1 MSQAAA
7 GASGLPRHVAVI
19 MDGNGRWAQRRAL
32 PRHLG
37 HRAGAK
43 AVRATVE
50 GCARRGVE
58 ALTIFAF
65 SSENWQRP
73 QDEVTRLMELF
84 VESIDKE
91 VDELHR
97 NGIRM
102 RFIGDLSRLRA
113 GLGAKIAAAEA
124 RTAANQRMTLF
135 IAVSYGGRWDIVEAA
150 RRLAARAVA
159 GEITPAAIDE
169 ALFADQL
176 QLAGAPEPDL
186 FIRTGGEQR
195 ISNFLLWNLA
205 YSELYFCDTLWPDF
219 DDAALERRVAFLRQ
233 PAATLWPDR
242 RAGRTMNARPARAH
256 RDRAAARSPGHRR
269 AGLVAA
275 RGGGG
280 DDRGRDL
287 RWRLRMGRVRAAAL
301 RAGPARVR
309 RRHPAGARGRRD
321 ARSRPALAHG
331 LSCASPPSGG

>member
-1 MSQAAA
+1 VSQPAV

-32 PRHLG
+32 PRHFG

-50 GCARRGVE
+50 GCARRGIE

-73 QDEVTRLMELF
+73 PEEVTRLMELF

-97 NGIRM
+97 NGIRV
-102 RFIGDLSRLRA
+102 RFIGELSRLRE
-113 GLGAKIAAAEA
+113 GLEAKIRAAEA
-124 RTAANQRMTLF
+124 RTAGNTRMTLY

-150 RRLAARAVA
+150 RRLAQRAAA
-159 GEITPAAIDE
+159 GTLAPGAIDE
-169 ALFADQL
+169 DAFAAEL

-219 DDAALERRVAFLRQ
+219 DDEALE
-233 PAATLWPDR
+233 
-242 RAGRTMNARPARAH
+242 
-256 RDRAAARSPGHRR
+256 
-269 AGLVAA
+269 
-275 RGGGG
+275 
-280 DDRGRDL
+280 
-287 RWRLRMGRVRAAAL
+287 AAL
-301 RAGPARVR
+301 RFYSSRQRRFGLTGEQAAR
-309 RRHPAGARGRRD
+309 
-321 ARSRPALAHG
+321 
-331 LSCASPPSGG
+331 

>member
-50 GCARRGVE
+50 GCARRGIE

-73 QDEVTRLMELF
+73 QEEVTRLMELF

-91 VDELHR
+91 VDELHG
-97 NGIRM
+97 NGIRV
-102 RFIGDLSRLRA
+102 RFIGDLSRLRE
-113 GLGAKIAAAEA
+113 GLGAKMRGAEA
-124 RTAANQRMTLF
+124 RTAANRRMTLF
-135 IAVSYGGRWDIVEAA
+135 IAISYGGRWDIVEAA
-150 RRLAARAVA
+150 RKLAARAVA
-159 GEITPAAIDE
+159 GEIEPGAIDE
-169 ALFADQL
+169 PLFAEHL

-219 DDAALERRVAFLRQ
+219 DDAAL
-233 PAATLWPDR
+233 D
-242 RAGRTMNARPARAH
+242 
-256 RDRAAARSPGHRR
+256 
-269 AGLVAA
+269 
-275 RGGGG
+275 
-280 DDRGRDL
+280 
-287 RWRLRMGRVRAAAL
+287 AAL
-301 RAGPARVR
+301 RFYATRQRRFGLTEAQAVR
-309 RRHPAGARGRRD
+309 
-321 ARSRPALAHG
+321 
-331 LSCASPPSGG
+331 

>member
-1 MSQAAA
+1 
-7 GASGLPRHVAVI
+7 

-32 PRHLG
+32 PRHFG

-50 GCARRGVE
+50 GCARRGIE

-73 QDEVTRLMELF
+73 PEEVTRLMELF

-91 VDELHR
+91 VNELHR
-97 NGIRM
+97 NGIRV
-102 RFIGDLSRLRA
+102 RFIGELSRLRE
-113 GLGAKIAAAEA
+113 GLDVRIRAAEA
-124 RTAANQRMTLF
+124 RTAGNTRMTLY

-150 RRLAARAVA
+150 RRLAQRAAA
-159 GEITPAAIDE
+159 GTLDPGAVDE
-169 ALFADQL
+169 AAFAAEL

-219 DDAALERRVAFLRQ
+219 DDAALE
-233 PAATLWPDR
+233 
-242 RAGRTMNARPARAH
+242 
-256 RDRAAARSPGHRR
+256 
-269 AGLVAA
+269 
-275 RGGGG
+275 
-280 DDRGRDL
+280 
-287 RWRLRMGRVRAAAL
+287 AAL
-301 RAGPARVR
+301 RFYSSRQR
-309 RRHPAGARGRRD
+309 RF
-321 ARSRPALAHG
+321 G
-331 LSCASPPSGG
+331 LTGTQAAQ

>member
-1 MSQAAA
+1 MSPAAA
-7 GASGLPRHVAVI
+7 GAIGLPRHVAVI

-73 QDEVTRLMELF
+73 QEEVTRLMELF

-97 NGIRM
+97 NGIRV

-113 GLGAKIAAAEA
+113 GLGAKIAAAES

-150 RRLAARAVA
+150 RRLAARAVT
-159 GEITPAAIDE
+159 GEIKPEAIDE
-169 ALFADQL
+169 TMFADQL

-186 FIRTGGEQR
+186 FIRTGGESR

-219 DDAALERRVAFLRQ
+219 DDAAL
-233 PAATLWPDR
+233 D
-242 RAGRTMNARPARAH
+242 
-256 RDRAAARSPGHRR
+256 
-269 AGLVAA
+269 
-275 RGGGG
+275 
-280 DDRGRDL
+280 
-287 RWRLRMGRVRAAAL
+287 AAL
-301 RAGPARVR
+301 LFYASRVR
-309 RRHPAGARGRRD
+309 RFGLTD
-321 ARSRPALAHG
+321 AQATR
-331 LSCASPPSGG
+331 

>member
-1 MSQAAA
+1 VSQAAA

-50 GCARRGVE
+50 GCARRGIE

-73 QDEVTRLMELF
+73 QDEVSRLMELF

-97 NGIRM
+97 NGIRV

-113 GLGAKIAAAEA
+113 GLGAKIAAAES
-124 RTAANQRMTLF
+124 RTAANQRMTLYVA
-135 IAVSYGGRWDIVEAA
+135 ISYGGRWDIVEAA
-150 RRLAARAVA
+150 RRLAARAVT
-159 GEITPAAIDE
+159 GEIRPEAIDE
-169 ALFADQL
+169 TLFADQL

-186 FIRTGGEQR
+186 FIRTGGETR

-219 DDAALERRVAFLRQ
+219 DDAAL
-233 PAATLWPDR
+233 D
-242 RAGRTMNARPARAH
+242 
-256 RDRAAARSPGHRR
+256 
-269 AGLVAA
+269 
-275 RGGGG
+275 
-280 DDRGRDL
+280 
-287 RWRLRMGRVRAAAL
+287 AAL
-301 RAGPARVR
+301 RFYASR
-309 RRHPAGARGRRD
+309 RRRFGLTDAQVAR
-321 ARSRPALAHG
+321 
-331 LSCASPPSGG
+331 

>member
-1 MSQAAA
+1 
-7 GASGLPRHVAVI
+7 

-84 VESIDKE
+84 VESIDRE

-97 NGIRM
+97 NGICV
-102 RFIGDLSRLRA
+102 RFIGDLARLRA
-113 GLGAKIAAAEA
+113 ELGAKMAAAEA

-150 RRLAARAVA
+150 RRLAARVVA
-159 GEITPAAIDE
+159 GEIKAEAIDE
-169 ALFADQL
+169 TLFAEQL
-176 QLAGAPEPDL
+176 QLADAPEPDL

-219 DDAALERRVAFLRQ
+219 DDAAL
-233 PAATLWPDR
+233 D
-242 RAGRTMNARPARAH
+242 
-256 RDRAAARSPGHRR
+256 
-269 AGLVAA
+269 
-275 RGGGG
+275 
-280 DDRGRDL
+280 
-287 RWRLRMGRVRAAAL
+287 AAL
-301 RAGPARVR
+301 RFYASRQRRFGMTDTQAAR
-309 RRHPAGARGRRD
+309 
-321 ARSRPALAHG
+321 
-331 LSCASPPSGG
+331 

>member
-1 MSQAAA
+1 
-7 GASGLPRHVAVI
+7 

-97 NGIRM
+97 NGIRV

-113 GLGAKIAAAEA
+113 GFGAKIAATEA

-135 IAVSYGGRWDIVEAA
+135 IAVSYGGRWDIVQAA

-159 GEITPAAIDE
+159 GEIEPEAFDE

-219 DDAALERRVAFLRQ
+219 DDAAL
-233 PAATLWPDR
+233 D
-242 RAGRTMNARPARAH
+242 
-256 RDRAAARSPGHRR
+256 
-269 AGLVAA
+269 
-275 RGGGG
+275 
-280 DDRGRDL
+280 
-287 RWRLRMGRVRAAAL
+287 AAL
-301 RAGPARVR
+301 RFYASRQRRFGLTDAQAAR
-309 RRHPAGARGRRD
+309 
-321 ARSRPALAHG
+321 
-331 LSCASPPSGG
+331 

>member
-1 MSQAAA
+1 
-7 GASGLPRHVAVI
+7 

-50 GCARRGVE
+50 GCARRGIE

-73 QDEVTRLMELF
+73 QEEVTRLMELF

-97 NGIRM
+97 NGIRV
-102 RFIGDLSRLRA
+102 RFIGDLSRLRE
-113 GLGAKIAAAEA
+113 GLGAKIAAAES

-135 IAVSYGGRWDIVEAA
+135 IAVSYGGRWDIVAAA
-150 RRLAARAVA
+150 RKLAARAVA
-159 GEITPAAIDE
+159 GEIWPDAIDE
-169 ALFADQL
+169 TLFADQL

-219 DDAALERRVAFLRQ
+219 DDAAL
-233 PAATLWPDR
+233 D
-242 RAGRTMNARPARAH
+242 
-256 RDRAAARSPGHRR
+256 
-269 AGLVAA
+269 
-275 RGGGG
+275 
-280 DDRGRDL
+280 
-287 RWRLRMGRVRAAAL
+287 AAL
-301 RAGPARVR
+301 RFYASRQR
-309 RRHPAGARGRRD
+309 RFGLTD
-321 ARSRPALAHG
+321 AQDPR
-331 LSCASPPSGG
+331 

>member
-97 NGIRM
+97 NGIRI
-102 RFIGDLSRLRA
+102 RFIGELTRLRA
-113 GLGAKIAAAEA
+113 GLAAKMAVAEA
-124 RTAANQRMTLF
+124 RTAANRRMTLF

-150 RRLAARAVA
+150 RRLAARAVT
-159 GEITPAAIDE
+159 GEIAPAAIDE

-219 DDAALERRVAFLRQ
+219 DDAALE
-233 PAATLWPDR
+233 
-242 RAGRTMNARPARAH
+242 
-256 RDRAAARSPGHRR
+256 
-269 AGLVAA
+269 
-275 RGGGG
+275 
-280 DDRGRDL
+280 
-287 RWRLRMGRVRAAAL
+287 AAL
-301 RAGPARVR
+301 RFYASRQRRFGLTDAQAVR
-309 RRHPAGARGRRD
+309 
-321 ARSRPALAHG
+321 
-331 LSCASPPSGG
+331 